1 MNNLPSP
8 GLSRL
13 PTDLRQ
19 AEIVKAALRLAS
31 QTSPSLITTTDIAVA
46 IGVTQGAVF
55 KHFPSKDAIWLATVV
70 WVREKLMSTLDTA
83 ANASDSPL
91 AALNAVFKAHI
102 GFVLAHPGVPRLIFN
117 DLQRPVDSPIKQ
129 EVRTLLKAYRKLL
142 RRLLDSAASRGEVSP
157 EIDLDAAATLFV
169 GTVQGLVMQSMVA
182 GNAASMKTQAE
193 SVFAIY
199 RRGICG
205 AP

>member
-1 MNNLPSP
+1 MNDLPKS

-19 AEIVKAALRLAS
+19 AELVKAALHLAS
-31 QTSPSLITTTDIAVA
+31 QTSPSLITTTDLAAA

-55 KHFPSKDAIWLATVV
+55 KHFPSKDAIWLATVA
-70 WVREKLMSTLDTA
+70 WVRKQLISTLETA
-83 ANASDSPL
+83 ASAADSPM
-91 AALNAVFKAHI
+91 AALHAVFKAHI
-102 GFVLAHPGVPRLIFN
+102 GFVLVHPGVPRLIFN
-117 DLQRPVDSPIKQ
+117 ELQRPADSPIKQ

-142 RRLLDSAASRGEVSP
+142 RGLLGAAARRGEISRAT
-157 EIDLDAAATLFV
+157 DLDAAATLFV

-182 GNAASMKTQAE
+182 GNAASMKTQAD

-199 RRGICG
+199 RRGICE